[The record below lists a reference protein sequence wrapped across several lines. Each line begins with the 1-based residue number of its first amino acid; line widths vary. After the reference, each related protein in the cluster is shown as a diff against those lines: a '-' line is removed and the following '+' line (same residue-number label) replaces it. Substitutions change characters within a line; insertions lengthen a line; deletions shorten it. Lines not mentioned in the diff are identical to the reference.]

1 MGALISRLPL
11 TPLLVLSAI
20 VELGL
25 NRIGTHL
32 IGHAAAK
39 DDPLHHIVDV
49 GGLFAFYL
57 TGLLALAVF
66 TWGAVTLIRDR
77 NLLRIPDRMTFT
89 FLAALFLPLALMG
102 LFLTLPKSV
111 APHLNT
117 SFGLL
122 LLTMT
127 VGFLR
132 RPAPIRAKL
141 GVVYLCAPMLL
152 HCYWLLTQQAP
163 ALAPT
168 GRYGELPSQ
177 LFETGEHLMVV
188 GAFAAFLFFA
198 PFPRRSSLLSP
209 LPLSFAAFV
218 TAAVAMFLRYRY
230 PDAALAAYH
239 GLGISIPPPA
249 MQVLMHLAA
258 LFFFVFTVGVL
269 VGRAGPERS
278 TGIGLALVGLSGFQ
292 LQLPYQ
298 LLLALSG
305 MLEVM
310 RSSMQLQPG
319 TAEAPPPPPESWK
332 AYLRRLA
339 AACSRP
345 PAAGEAVVLQS
356 EGRQIG
362 HVRGSRDGLPFTLRL
377 LHDRDGLTRFEV
389 AVGHPPKDAAPL
401 SLRRTRGSRAGRVT
415 DTGTAPRVRLEDKE
429 LDRQFVV
436 RDSTGQ
442 VAALL
447 GDVETQTHLQALIHG
462 WLGLWPQEGVHYL
475 TRPGPDGWPVPLAE
489 LAFSPE
495 VAATEEI
502 EALLALLS
510 SLALRLKVARQ

>member
-1 MGALISRLPL
+1 MGALIARLPL

-20 VELGL
+20 VELGF

-32 IGHAAAK
+32 LGPGAPK
-39 DDPLHHIVDV
+39 DALHRIVDV

-77 NLLRIPDRMTFT
+77 NLLKIPDRMTFT
-89 FLAALFLPLALMG
+89 FLAALFLPLAMMG
-102 LFLTLPKSV
+102 LFFTLPKSV

-122 LLTMT
+122 LLAMT
-127 VGFLR
+127 IGFLR
-132 RPAPIRAKL
+132 RAAPLRAKL

-152 HCYWLLTQQAP
+152 HCYWLLTQQVP
-163 ALAPT
+163 SLAPS
-168 GRYGELPSQ
+168 GGYGELPIQ

-188 GAFAAFLFFA
+188 GAFASFLFFA

-209 LPLSFAAFV
+209 LPLSFAAFA

-230 PDAALAAYH
+230 PDAAMAAYH
-239 GLGISIPPPA
+239 GLGINIPPPA

-269 VGRAGPERS
+269 VGRGGSERA
-278 TGIGLALVGLSGFQ
+278 TGIGLSMVGLSGFQ

-298 LLLALSG
+298 LLLTLSG
-305 MLEVM
+305 MLEIM
-310 RSSMQLQPG
+310 RSSMEIQPS
-319 TAEAPPPPPESWK
+319 TVEVPPPPPPESWK
-332 AYLRRLA
+332 AYLQRLA

-345 PAAGEAVVLQS
+345 PTAGEAVVLQS

-362 HVRGSRDGLPFTLRL
+362 HVRGTRDGLPFTLRL
-377 LHDRDGLTRFEV
+377 LYDRDGLTRFEA

-401 SLRRTRGSRAGRVT
+401 SLRRTRGSRAGRVA
-415 DTGTAPRVRLEDKE
+415 DIGTAPRVRLDDKQ
-429 LDRQFVV
+429 LDRQFAV

-447 GDVETQTHLQALIHG
+447 GDAETQAHVQTLIHG
-462 WLGLWPQEGVHYL
+462 WLGMWPQEGVHYL
-475 TRPGPDGWPVPLAE
+475 THPGPDGWPVPLAE

-495 VAATEEI
+495 MAATEEI

-510 SLALRLKVARQ
+510 AFALRLKVPRQ